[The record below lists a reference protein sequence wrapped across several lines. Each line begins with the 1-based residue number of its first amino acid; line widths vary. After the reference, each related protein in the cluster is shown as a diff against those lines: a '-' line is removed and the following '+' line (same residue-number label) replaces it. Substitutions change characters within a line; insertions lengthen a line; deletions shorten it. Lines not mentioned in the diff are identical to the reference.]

1 MSPAHF
7 QTLATL
13 ARRLRSGE
21 LNPVA
26 LTELF
31 LERIAALDRRLG
43 AFRLVLRD
51 RAIGQARAAQAAL
64 QGGSDLGPLHGI
76 PWVAKDLFDVK
87 GHPTTAGT
95 RLLANAIAREDSAA
109 VRRLDQAGMVLL
121 GKVNTVQFAYG
132 GVGINNDHGTPHNPW
147 NRTPHVP
154 GGSSSG
160 TAVAVAAGLAPVG
173 LGTDTGGSVRI
184 PAALCGIA
192 GLKTTVGRVS
202 RAGVYPLSFSLDSVG
217 VLARSVEDAG
227 LVYQQLA
234 GEDDG
239 DETTLG
245 IPPEDAL
252 GELRAGVQGLRLAFV
267 EAPFF
272 DGVDLELAQAV
283 RDAGRVLE
291 TLGAHLGS
299 VAFPQAV
306 EAQKLNPRGGV
317 ISAEAYAV
325 NRAFLE
331 SRYDELDP
339 VVRERMRNGGSI
351 TAADYFE
358 MTRRW
363 AALRRDVRRSLADVD
378 ALLVPTTLIPPIP
391 SAPVA
396 TDLPEYAR
404 RNVQYLR
411 NTAIGNILG
420 LCGLSVPCGFT
431 SAGFP
436 IGLMIYGKPF
446 AERTILRV
454 GHAYEQATTWHERVP
469 GPLLGDLNDSA
480 GVRARSTAPQLRAMP
495 RRPPRCTGR

>member
-1 MSPAHF
+1 MTA
-7 QTLATL
+7 L
-13 ARRLRSGE
+13 ARLLRSGE
-21 LNPVA
+21 LTPVA
-26 LTELF
+26 LAEIF
-31 LERIAALDRRLG
+31 LERIASLDARLG

-51 RAIGQARAAQAAL
+51 RALAQARAAQAAMK
-64 QGGSDLGPLHGI
+64 GGVDLGPLQGQ

-95 RLLANAIAREDSAA
+95 HLLANAIAREDSAA
-109 VRRLDQAGMVLL
+109 VRRLDRAGMVLL
-121 GKVNTVQFAYG
+121 GKTNTVQFAYG

-147 NRTPHVP
+147 NPVPHVP

-160 TAVAVAAGLAPVG
+160 TAVAIAAGLAPLG

-184 PAALCGIA
+184 PAALCGIV

-217 VLARSVEDAG
+217 VMARSVEDAA

-234 GEDDG
+234 GEDEA

-245 IPPEDAL
+245 VPPEDAL
-252 GELRAGVQGLRLAFV
+252 AELRAGVKGMRLAFV

-272 DGVDLELAQAV
+272 EGTDPELARSV

-291 TLGAHLGS
+291 GLGAHLGTFS
-299 VAFPQAV
+299 FPEAV
-306 EAQKLNPRGGV
+306 EAHNLNPRGGV

-331 SRYDELDP
+331 DRYDELDP
-339 VVRERMRNGGSI
+339 VVRERMRNGGAV
-351 TAADYFE
+351 TGPDYFE

-363 AALRRDVRRSLADVD
+363 ATLRRAARRSLADVE
-378 ALLVPTTLIPPIP
+378 ALLVPTTMIPPLP
-391 SAPVA
+391 SAPLA
-396 TDLPEYAR
+396 TDLAEYVQ

-420 LCGLSVPCGFT
+420 LCGLSLPCGFT
-431 SAGFP
+431 SRGFP

-454 GHAYEQATTWHERVP
+454 GQAYEQATNWQEKVP
-469 GPLLGDLNDSA
+469 DLSWAN
-480 GVRARSTAPQLRAMP
+480 P
-495 RRPPRCTGR
+495 

>member
-7 QTLATL
+7 QTVATL

-21 LNPVA
+21 LSPVA
-26 LTELF
+26 LAELF
-31 LERIAALDRRLG
+31 LERIAALDPRLG
-43 AFRLVLRD
+43 AFRLVLRE
-51 RAIGQARAAQAAL
+51 RALAQARAAEANL
-64 QGGSDLGPLHGI
+64 HGGSDLGPLHGI
-76 PWVAKDLFDVK
+76 PWVAKDLFDVE

-95 RLLANAIAREDSAA
+95 HLLASAIAGKDSAA

-184 PAALCGIA
+184 PAALCGIV

-234 GEDDG
+234 GEDDA
-239 DETTLG
+239 DETTAG
-245 IPPEDAL
+245 IPPDDAL
-252 GELRAGVQGLRLAFV
+252 GELRAGVKGLRLAFV
-267 EAPFF
+267 DAPFF
-272 DGVDLELAQAV
+272 DGVETELAEAV
-283 RDAGRVLE
+283 REAGHVLE
-291 TLGAHLGS
+291 SLGAQLGS
-299 VAFPQAV
+299 VSFPEAV

-317 ISAEAYAV
+317 IAAEAYAV

-331 SRYDELDP
+331 GRYDELDP
-339 VVRERMRNGGSI
+339 VVRDRMRNGGSV
-351 TAADYFE
+351 TAPDYFE

-363 AALRRDVRRSLADVD
+363 TMLRRQARASLADVD
-378 ALLVPTTLIPPIP
+378 ALLVPTTLIPPLP
-391 SAPVA
+391 SAPLS
-396 TDLPEYAR
+396 TDLAEYAR

-431 SAGFP
+431 SNGFP

-446 AERTILRV
+446 AERTVLRV
-454 GHAYEQATTWHERVP
+454 GHAYEQATSWRLRTP
-469 GPLLGDLNDSA
+469 DLSWA
-480 GVRARSTAPQLRAMP
+480 
-495 RRPPRCTGR
+495 TGA

>member
-1 MSPAHF
+1 LSTAPAHF

-21 LNPVA
+21 LTPLA
-26 LTELF
+26 LAELF
-31 LERIAALDRRLG
+31 LDRIASLDPKLG

-51 RAIGQARAAQAAL
+51 RALAQARAAETAL
-64 QGGSDLGPLHGI
+64 QAGIDLGPLHGQ

-95 RLLANAIAREDSAA
+95 HLLANAIAREDSAA

-121 GKVNTVQFAYG
+121 GKTNTVQFAYG

-147 NRTPHVP
+147 HATPHVP

-160 TAVAVAAGLAPVG
+160 TAVAVAAGLAPAG

-184 PAALCGIA
+184 PAALCGIV

-217 VLARSVEDAG
+217 VLARSVEDTA

-234 GEDDG
+234 GQDDA

-245 IPPEDAL
+245 VPPDDVL
-252 GELRAGVQGLRLAFV
+252 GELRAGVKGLRLALV

-272 DGVDLELAQAV
+272 DGVDPEIARAV
-283 RDAGRVLE
+283 REAARVLE
-291 TLGAHLGS
+291 GLGAHVGS
-299 VAFPQAV
+299 LSFPEAV

-325 NRAFLE
+325 NRTFLE
-331 SRYDELDP
+331 GRYDELDP
-339 VVRERMRNGGSI
+339 VVRERMRNGGSV
-351 TAADYFE
+351 TGPDYFE

-363 AALRRDVRRSLADVD
+363 AALRRDARRSLADVD
-378 ALLVPTTLIPPIP
+378 ALLLPTTMIPPVP
-391 SAPVA
+391 SAPLA
-396 TDLPEYAR
+396 TDLAEYAR

-431 SAGFP
+431 SLGFP
-436 IGLMIYGKPF
+436 IGLMVYGKPF
-446 AERTILRV
+446 AERTVLRV
-454 GHAYEQATTWHERVP
+454 GHAYEQATSWHERAP
-469 GPLLGDLNDSA
+469 DLSWA
-480 GVRARSTAPQLRAMP
+480 T
-495 RRPPRCTGR
+495 

>member
-1 MSPAHF
+1 MSPRPAHF
-7 QTLATL
+7 QTLAAL

-21 LNPVA
+21 LTPVA
-26 LTELF
+26 LAELF
-31 LERIAALDRRLG
+31 LDRIASLDPKLG

-51 RAIGQARAAQAAL
+51 RAIAQARAAQTAMQA
-64 QGGSDLGPLHGI
+64 GIDLGPLHGQ

-95 RLLANAIAREDSAA
+95 HLLADAIAAEDSAA
-109 VRRLDQAGMVLL
+109 VRHLERAGMVLL
-121 GKVNTVQFAYG
+121 GKTNTVQFAYG

-147 NRTPHVP
+147 QEIPHVP

-184 PAALCGIA
+184 PAALCGIV

-217 VLARSVEDAG
+217 VLARSVEDAA
-227 LVYQQLA
+227 LVYQELVGQ
-234 GEDDG
+234 DDA

-245 IPPEDAL
+245 VPAEDAL
-252 GELRAGVQGLRLAFV
+252 GELRAGVRGLRLALV
-267 EAPFF
+267 EEPFF
-272 DGVDLELAQAV
+272 DGVDPEIARAV
-283 RDAGRVLE
+283 NEAGRVFDE
-291 TLGAHLGS
+291 LGAHVGNLS
-299 VAFPQAV
+299 FP
-306 EAQKLNPRGGV
+306 EAALAHELNPRGGV

-325 NRAFLE
+325 NRSFLE
-331 SRYDELDP
+331 GRYDELDP
-339 VVRERMRNGGSI
+339 VVRERMRSGGSV
-351 TAADYFE
+351 TGPDYFQ

-363 AALRRDVRRSLADVD
+363 AALRRDARRTLADVD
-378 ALLVPTTLIPPIP
+378 ALLVPTTMIPPLP
-391 SAPVA
+391 SAPLS
-396 TDLPEYAR
+396 TDLAEYAR

-431 SAGFP
+431 GRGFP

-454 GHAYEQATTWHERVP
+454 GHAYEQATSWHERTP
-469 GPLLGDLNDSA
+469 DLSWA
-480 GVRARSTAPQLRAMP
+480 A
-495 RRPPRCTGR
+495 

>member
-1 MSPAHF
+1 LSAAHF

-13 ARRLRSGE
+13 AGRLRSGE

-26 LTELF
+26 LAELF
-31 LERIAALDRRLG
+31 LDRIAALDPRLA
-43 AFRLVLRD
+43 AFRLVLRE
-51 RAIGQARAAQAAL
+51 RALAQARAAQANL

-87 GHPTTAGT
+87 GYPTTAGT
-95 RLLANAIAREDSAA
+95 HLLANAIAGQDSAA

-184 PAALCGIA
+184 PAALCGIV

-234 GEDDG
+234 GEDGG

-245 IPPEDAL
+245 IPRDDAL
-252 GELRAGVQGLRLAFV
+252 DELRAGVKGLRLAFV
-267 EAPFF
+267 DAPFF
-272 DGVDLELAQAV
+272 EGVETELADAV
-283 RDAGRVLE
+283 REAGRVLE
-291 TLGAHLGS
+291 SLGAHLGS
-299 VAFPQAV
+299 LSFPEAV

-331 SRYDELDP
+331 GRYEELDP
-339 VVRERMRNGGSI
+339 VVRDRMRSGGSV
-351 TAADYFE
+351 TAPDYFE

-363 AALRRDVRRSLADVD
+363 AALRGEVRASLADVD
-378 ALLVPTTLIPPIP
+378 ALLVPTTLIPPLP
-391 SAPVA
+391 SAPLS
-396 TDLPEYAR
+396 TDLAEYAR

-431 SAGFP
+431 RKGFP
-436 IGLMIYGKPF
+436 IGLMIYAKPF
-446 AERTILRV
+446 AERMVLRV
-454 GHAYEQATTWHERVP
+454 GHAYEQATDWHLRTP
-469 GPLLGDLNDSA
+469 DLSWATDA
-480 GVRARSTAPQLRAMP
+480 
-495 RRPPRCTGR
+495 

>member
-1 MSPAHF
+1 MSSLPAHF

-21 LNPVA
+21 LTPDA
-26 LTELF
+26 LAELF
-31 LERIAALDRRLG
+31 LDRIASLDAKLG

-51 RAIGQARAAQAAL
+51 RARAQARAARTAL
-64 QGGSDLGPLHGI
+64 QAGIDLGPLHGL

-87 GHPTTAGT
+87 GQPTTAGT
-95 RLLANAIAREDSAA
+95 HLLAEAIAKEDSAA
-109 VRRLDQAGMVLL
+109 VRRLAQAGMVLL
-121 GKVNTVQFAYG
+121 GKNNTVQFAYG

-147 NRTPHVP
+147 HAVPHVP

-184 PAALCGIA
+184 PAALCGIV

-217 VLARSVEDAG
+217 VLARSVEDAA

-234 GEDDG
+234 GQDDE

-245 IPPEDAL
+245 VPPEDAL
-252 GELRAGVQGLRLAFV
+252 AVLRAGVRGLRLALV

-272 DGVDLELAQAV
+272 DGVDPEIARAV
-283 RDAGRVLE
+283 HEAARVLE
-291 TLGAHLGS
+291 GLGAHVGS
-299 VAFPQAV
+299 LSLPAA
-306 EAQKLNPRGGV
+306 ALAHKLNPRGGV

-331 SRYDELDP
+331 NRYDELDP
-339 VVRERMRNGGSI
+339 VVRDRMRGGGAV
-351 TAADYFE
+351 TGPDYFE

-363 AALRRDVRRSLADVD
+363 AALRRDTRRSLADVD
-378 ALLVPTTLIPPIP
+378 ALLVPTTMIPPLP
-391 SAPVA
+391 SAPLA
-396 TDLPEYAR
+396 TDLAEYAR

-431 SAGFP
+431 GSGFP

-446 AERTILRV
+446 EERIVLRV
-454 GHAYEQATTWHERVP
+454 GQAYQQATSWHERVP
-469 GPLLGDLNDSA
+469 DLSWA
-480 GVRARSTAPQLRAMP
+480 S
-495 RRPPRCTGR
+495 

>member
-1 MSPAHF
+1 LSSVPPCF
-7 QTLATL
+7 QTLATV

-21 LNPVA
+21 LTPVA
-26 LTELF
+26 LAELF
-31 LERIAALDRRLG
+31 LDRIAALDPKLG

-51 RAIGQARAAQAAL
+51 RALAQAHAAETAL
-64 QGGSDLGPLHGI
+64 RAGVDLGPLHGQ
-76 PWVAKDLFDVK
+76 PWVAKDLFDVR

-95 RLLANAIAREDSAA
+95 HLLAHAIAREDSAA

-121 GKVNTVQFAYG
+121 GKNNTVQLAYA

-147 NRTPHVP
+147 NATPHVP

-184 PAALCGIA
+184 PAALCGIV

-217 VLARSVEDAG
+217 VLARSVEDAA

-234 GEDDG
+234 GEDDA

-245 IPPEDAL
+245 VPPEDAL
-252 GELRAGVQGLRLAFV
+252 GELRAGVKGLRLAFV

-272 DGVDLELAQAV
+272 DGVDPEIARAA
-283 RDAGRVLE
+283 REAGGVLE
-291 TLGAHLGS
+291 GLGAHLGTLS
-299 VAFPQAV
+299 FPEAV

-317 ISAEAYAV
+317 ISVEAYAV

-331 SRYDELDP
+331 GKYDELDP
-339 VVRERMRNGGSI
+339 VVRERMRNGRSVTGP
-351 TAADYFE
+351 DYFE

-363 AALRRDVRRSLADVD
+363 AALRRASRRSLADVD
-378 ALLVPTTLIPPIP
+378 ALLVPTTMIPPLP
-391 SAPVA
+391 SAPLA
-396 TDLPEYAR
+396 SDLAEYAR
-404 RNVQYLR
+404 RNVEYLR

-420 LCGLSVPCGFT
+420 LCGISLPCGFT
-431 SAGFP
+431 GRGFP
-436 IGLMIYGKPF
+436 IGLMVYGKPF
-446 AERTILRV
+446 DERTILRI
-454 GHAYEQATTWHERVP
+454 GHAYEQATNWHDRVP
-469 GPLLGDLNDSA
+469 DLSWASREA
-480 GVRARSTAPQLRAMP
+480 G
-495 RRPPRCTGR
+495 